1 MQKKINL
8 LCLFDYAAFTGFAT
22 VSKNL
27 VNNWMKIFGDK
38 IQIDIVA
45 VNYFGNDYNEHTNVR
60 VISAK
65 LKDVKGDDFGRH
77 VFLKTANK
85 GSYDVLFIM
94 QDIGIVQPCISHL
107 QTIINSK
114 KLNKHKLFRTIFY
127 FPIDVEL
134 LPKLTHGLGYF
145 DFLATY
151 TEFGKQ
157 EVLKYRPELKNKI
170 EVIPHGNNSNNFYP
184 LPLNEIREFKNEY
197 FGNNADKFIVGCV
210 NRNQSRKDIP
220 TTILGFLEYKM
231 NYNDDCL
238 LYLHMNPKDPMGW
251 HLPQI
256 FEQTPLK
263 EGIDYMFPSEE
274 DFNKGAS
281 VEKLNKIINCFDVF
295 LTTATGGGWEL
306 TVTEAMGCKVPT
318 IIPKHTSF
326 LTLGGANGEN
336 TYFLEDLYPVVA
348 MTDNLI
354 RNQCDLYEIASKL
367 DNVQK
372 RIFQESKAHKHK
384 IEDAYKFVEKLNW
397 KDIAK
402 RFADKIKELG

>member
-8 LCLFDYAAFTGFAT
+8 LCLFDYASFTGFAT

-27 VNNWMKIFGDK
+27 VNNWRLIFGDN

-45 VNYFGNDYNEHTNVR
+45 VNYFGADYNEHPNVR

-65 LKDVKGDDFGRH
+65 YKDVKKDDFGRH
-77 VFLKTANK
+77 IFLKTAHTGN
-85 GSYDVLFIM
+85 YDVLFIM
-94 QDIGIVQPCISHL
+94 QDIGVVQPCIGHL
-107 QTIINSK
+107 QKIINTK
-114 KLNKHKLFRTIFY
+114 KLNSSKLFKTIFY

-134 LPKLTHGLGYF
+134 LSKLTHGLGYF

-151 TEFGKQ
+151 TKFGKQ

-170 EVIPHGNNSNNFYP
+170 EVIPHGNNSKNFYP
-184 LPLNEIREFKNEY
+184 LPLNEIKEFKKEY
-197 FGNNADKFIVGCV
+197 FGDNADKFIVGSV

-220 TTILGFLEYKM
+220 TTILGFVEYKM
-231 NYNDDCL
+231 NYNDNSF
-238 LYLHMNPKDPMGW
+238 LYLHMNPTDPMGW
-251 HLPQI
+251 HLLQI
-256 FEQTPLK
+256 MEQTPLV
-263 EGIDYMFPSEE
+263 EGIDYMFPSSD

-295 LTTATGGGWEL
+295 VSTATGGGWEL

-326 LTLGGANGEN
+326 LTLGGSKGEN
-336 TYFLEDLYPVVA
+336 TYFLEEFYPIISRS
-348 MTDNLI
+348 DSLI
-354 RNQCDLYEIASKL
+354 RNQSDLYELAEKIDFVHKEIE
-367 DNVQK
+367 NE
-372 RIFQESKAHKHK
+372 RIKHK
-384 IEDAYKFVEKLNW
+384 EKIENAYKFVEKLNW

-402 RFADKIKELG
+402 RFADKIKELA